1 MNGAQQV
8 GGDDVDSMSG
18 RCVLCGETWIG
29 FSKNK
34 YQIEVSQHIVE
45 DHRDAPMDTVI
56 VEPFE
61 LLGGESDEVV

>member
-1 MNGAQQV
+1 MNSSKQ
-8 GGDDVDSMSG
+8 VDSPAGSSKSG
-18 RCVLCGETWIG
+18 RCVVCGETWVNV
-29 FSKNK
+29 SRNQ
-34 YQIEVSQHIVE
+34 YHLEVSQHIIE

>member
-1 MNGAQQV
+1 VNVSRNQYH
-8 GGDDVDSMSG
+8 
-18 RCVLCGETWIG
+18 L
-29 FSKNK
+29 
-34 YQIEVSQHIVE
+34 EVSQHIVE